1 MTEVEKGTQQPTPA
15 GGIFGLLWR
24 HKSWWLL
31 SLGVLLLLIGILY
44 LLTHMS
50 AADPEMYPTTL
61 SNSLSF
67 FRAC

>member
-1 MTEVEKGTQQPTPA
+1 MAESEKERQPPSPA
-15 GGIFGLLWR
+15 GGIFQFLWR

-31 SLGVLLLLIGILY
+31 SLAVLLLLIGILY
-44 LLTHMS
+44 VLGHLS

-61 SNSLSF
+61 TNSPSY